1 MCLDGLCCLSGIV
14 WPVSRVHN
22 DIFRTTSLEREEG
35 FQTRKQNEKK
45 GCQMVYI
52 KTYLCVCS
60 KGVCVVVLYCYRKAF
75 SSNNVMFFCD
85 TKTGYKKFESKVK
98 QENSHLT
105 VEVAIC
111 FRRKGVAWTI
121 IRVTR
126 ICKR

>member
-1 MCLDGLCCLSGIV
+1 
-14 WPVSRVHN
+14 
-22 DIFRTTSLEREEG
+22 
-35 FQTRKQNEKK
+35 
-45 GCQMVYI
+45 MVYI

-85 TKTGYKKFESKVK
+85 TKTGYKTFESKVK

-121 IRVTR
+121 IRVTH
-126 ICKR
+126 ICKRWVPTHRHHNENDTIFVMLQRK